1 MSSELRTPRLTAD
14 EVEPLVRLL
23 AKATRAG
30 CLPSVPDIFVLLDLI
45 DTGLLQS
52 IAQEAR
58 HS

>member
-1 MSSELRTPRLTAD
+1 MNSDPRTPRLTASERD
-14 EVEPLVRLL
+14 ALVRLL

-45 DTGLLQS
+45 DAGRQP

-58 HS
+58 RP